1 MDIEDDD
8 AFLYGDEPE
17 QQPQSTAQVQAQAQ
31 AQAEAQAQA
40 AKESA
45 ISASMAAYVLFSLPL
60 FLPLLRAPVF
70 FSTRITSPYHIHFLW
85 LTFSILLEPIQIPSG
100 IRYRRL
106 CGRCRSSP
114 RKSGRWWCRR
124 RRWRR

>member
-45 ISASMAAYVLFSLPL
+45 ISASMAAYACFPCLYFSHSYALPSSSL
-60 FLPLLRAPVF
+60 SASLV
-70 FSTRITSPYHIHFLW
+70 RITSI
-85 LTFSILLEPIQIPSG
+85 S
-100 IRYRRL
+100 
-106 CGRCRSSP
+106 CG
-114 RKSGRWWCRR
+114 
-124 RRWRR
+124 